1 MCIFE
6 TYKEKFVIVTVD
18 KASNNFAFICKG
30 FYVSRILQEITNS
43 NTYSKSLR
51 TLVEINEEA
60 IKFSNLFDIKIEEES
75 EQLPSMYWIPKMNE
89 KPVGARFIIASK
101 KCTTKP
107 LSKIIS
113 NILL

>member
-1 MCIFE
+1 M
-6 TYKEKFVIVTVD
+6 
-18 KASNNFAFICKG
+18 
-30 FYVSRILQEITNS
+30 
-43 NTYSKSLR
+43 
-51 TLVEINEEA
+51 EA

-113 NILL
+113 NIFKTIYKHVESFHKKVSFLEQKIFGSFKTPSLF